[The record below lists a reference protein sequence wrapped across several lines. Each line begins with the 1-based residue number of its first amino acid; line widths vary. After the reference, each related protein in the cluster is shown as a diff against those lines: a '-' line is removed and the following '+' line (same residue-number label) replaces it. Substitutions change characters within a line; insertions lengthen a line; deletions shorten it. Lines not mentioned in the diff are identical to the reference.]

1 MSYTSPDN
9 LGRRTMLRLGED
21 LWPRDPLREQP
32 GRVLEAAA
40 DGPAGRA
47 HHPGRRPHDE
57 AAGDGQEG
65 PPPGLRGRRR
75 AQQAAGDQQQ
85 RREQQ

>member
-1 MSYTSPDN
+1 
-9 LGRRTMLRLGED
+9 MLRLRED
-21 LWPRDPLREQP
+21 LWARDPLCEQP

-57 AAGDGQEG
+57 AAGDGEEG
-65 PPPGLRGRRR
+65 PPAGLRGRRR

-85 RREQQ
+85 QQQRRQQQ